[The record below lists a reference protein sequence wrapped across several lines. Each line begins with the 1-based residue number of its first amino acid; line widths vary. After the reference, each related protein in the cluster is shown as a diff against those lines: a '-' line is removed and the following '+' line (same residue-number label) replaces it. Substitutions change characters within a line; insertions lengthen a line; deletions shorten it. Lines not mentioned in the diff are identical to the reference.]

1 MIPFKKVWEDSLA
14 MISKDEVKELN
25 IVETYKG
32 GFVVKED
39 EDMEFINKDD
49 FIYLWSKM
57 ICNNNISEDDALVNE
72 KFRCVYQI
80 LKKLPYI
87 SESTTGLKIVD

>member
-1 MIPFKKVWEDSLA
+1 MISFKRVWEDSLT
-14 MISKDEVKELN
+14 MIYKDEVKELN

-32 GFVVKED
+32 GFVVKEN

-57 ICNNNISEDDALVNE
+57 ICNNNILEDNVLVDE
-72 KFRCVYQI
+72 KNRCIYQV
-80 LKKLPYI
+80 LKRLPYI
-87 SESTTGLKIVD
+87 SESTTGLKIME